1 MEVEEA
7 VEEVTLERETAA
19 KRVAQL
25 RRQVSGS
32 LRERGFLRA
41 SVVCLCDTPVGCTC
55 QLVPRLLCAGGCC
68 RG

>member
-25 RRQVSGS
+25 RRQMSGS

-41 SVVCLCDTPVGCTC
+41 SVG
-55 QLVPRLLCAGGCC
+55 LL
-68 RG
+68 